1 MKKTFYLSKIF
12 IFFTAFLSLFFLS
25 CNEKKQET
33 VTKEEQKEDQVVKIQ
48 KKEPTIFYKN
58 STFIQSGLFLYEE
71 IEDNILRAT
80 KQVNI
85 GDKIQVIFLDGK
97 RIEKSANVKLSN
109 DEYLKDDLTF
119 IKVRL
124 LSDDGSK
131 EYWTRDTF
139 ISKEGTSS
147 PILAV
152 MKENANIYTDD
163 NLDSVTDEILKKGT
177 LVTFYEDCDSM
188 LNKLC
193 IYDKNSYGKIVYV
206 QNYISTSQNL
216 INYYDLKNKLKNA
229 DINNDIQE
237 ELEEILKELIDAY
250 KEEEEIFKKAHSGK

>member
-1 MKKTFYLSKIF
+1 MKKRFYFSKIF

-25 CNEKKQET
+25 CNEKKQEN
-33 VTKEEQKEDQVVKIQ
+33 VAKEEQKEEQIVEIQ

-58 STFIQSGLFLYEE
+58 STFIESGRFLFEE
-71 IEDNILRAT
+71 IEENVLKSV
-80 KQVNI
+80 KQVEI

-109 DEYLKDDLTF
+109 DEYLNCNLTF

-131 EYWTRDTF
+131 EYWTRDAF

-152 MKENANIYTDD
+152 MKENANIYTADD
-163 NLDSVTDEILKKGT
+163 LDSITDEILEKGT
-177 LVTFYEDCDSM
+177 LVTFYEDCNSM

-216 INYYDLKNKLKNA
+216 INYYDLKNKLKKANV
-229 DINNDIQE
+229 NNDIQE
-237 ELEEILKELIDAY
+237 ELEEILQKLSDAY
-250 KEEEEIFKKAHSGK
+250 KEEEEIFKKARSGK